1 MSKNGKMPSELMRR
15 LLDMID
21 WVDGR
26 PYANTKISH
35 MQMKG
40 NLIGNV
46 NNGYRY
52 IVLGGYIT
60 PVHRLRFWGEYGY
73 LPEVVDHIDHDG
85 DNNRLSNLRGVSRS
99 QNVRYS
105 RNNKHYYHENRGNQS
120 YYHSSISID
129 GIPIRSPKFDNEY
142 EAMSWYYTMAL
153 NNNLIE
159 YVI

>member
-1 MSKNGKMPSELMRR
+1 MSKNYNMPNALRSR
-15 LLDMID
+15 LLGMID
-21 WVDGR
+21 WIDGK

-40 NLIGNV
+40 NLIGNISH
-46 NNGYRY
+46 GYRY
-52 IVLGGYIT
+52 IVLDGYIT

-85 DNNRLSNLRGVSRS
+85 DNNRLDNLRGVTRS

-105 RNNKHYYHENRGNQS
+105 RNNQHYHYADNKKNPYYYS
-120 YYHSSISID
+120 YISID
-129 GIPIRSPKFDNEY
+129 GTPIRSPKFSDKY

-153 NNNLIE
+153 DNGLIE
-159 YVI
+159 YVV